1 MIETSN
7 NLPDMLTGEELEEQ
21 ERQAREA
28 EVRQYLL
35 DATQNY
41 PEPFYMLEYKGVPF
55 STLGGIQ
62 ALSGQKKNGKT
73 FVLAQLMAAILSNG
87 SQRTQQYLA
96 GLQVPDRTIHYLREK
111 NGDPHYLPTVLYVD
125 TEMEKLNSAKVL
137 RRVHW
142 LCDWQ
147 MDVPNERF
155 HVLWLR
161 GVTDVKDSEGKVV
174 ERAYAKRYRLIRMAI
189 EVFNPDAVF
198 IDGLRDIMADF
209 NNLEESASIIGEL
222 MATAEKN
229 NCCIWNTLHMNPR
242 PGNDDESKMRGHAGT
257 ELGNKGTDILVSIKK
272 KDPTTGQV
280 TFTVKQQAARGKDME
295 DWKFEVT
302 EAAGALGVP
311 RIFGGGEY
319 VDDEQQKRKREA
331 DEYFKLYPW
340 TAIGATYTD
349 LEKFLRSKGVTSGR
363 KISDLFNIASE
374 AGIIYKSDK
383 RKYHYAGMNGN
394 IPNDKSEDLPFSK
407 PSSDENAPF

>member
-1 MIETSN
+1 MNETSN

-87 SQRTQQYLA
+87 SQRTQAFLN
-96 GLQVPDRTIHYLREK
+96 GLQVPERTLQYLRDKYK
-111 NGDPHYLPTVLYVD
+111 NPKYLPSVLYVD

-161 GVTDVKDSEGKVV
+161 GVTDAKDSEGKVS

-189 EVFNPDAVF
+189 EMLHPDAVF
-198 IDGLRDIMADF
+198 IDGIRDIIGDF
-209 NNLEESASIIGEL
+209 NDNKESAQLVGEL
-222 MATAEKN
+222 MALAEQEN
-229 NCCIWNTLHMNPR
+229 ICIWNTLHMNPR
-242 PGNDDESKMRGHAGT
+242 PGNDDESKMRGHLGT
-257 ELGNKGTDILVSIKK
+257 ELGNKITDTLVSIKSK
-272 KDPTTGQV
+272 TADGV
-280 TFTVKQQAARGKDME
+280 TFTVKQNDARGKDME

-349 LEKFLRSKGVTSGR
+349 LEKFLRSKGGVTSGR
-363 KISDLFNIASE
+363 KISEIFNVASE

>member
-87 SQRTQQYLA
+87 SQRTQAFLN
-96 GLQVPDRTIHYLREK
+96 GLQVPERTLQYLRDKYK
-111 NGDPHYLPTVLYVD
+111 NPKYLPSVLYVD

-161 GVTDVKDSEGKVV
+161 GVTDAKDSEGKVA

-189 EVFNPDAVF
+189 EMLHPDAVF
-198 IDGLRDIMADF
+198 IDGIRDIIGDF
-209 NNLEESASIIGEL
+209 NDNKESAQLVGEL
-222 MATAEKN
+222 MALAEQEN
-229 NCCIWNTLHMNPR
+229 ICIWNTLHMNPR
-242 PGNDDESKMRGHAGT
+242 PGNDDESKMRGHLGT
-257 ELGNKGTDILVSIKK
+257 ELGNKITDTLVSIKSK
-272 KDPTTGQV
+272 TADGV
-280 TFTVKQQAARGKDME
+280 TFTVKQNDARGKDME

-363 KISDLFNIASE
+363 KISDLFNVASE

-383 RKYHYAGMNGN
+383 RKYHYAGMNGS

>member
-1 MIETSN
+1 MNETSN

-87 SQRTQQYLA
+87 SQRTQTFLN
-96 GLQVPDRTIHYLREK
+96 GLQVPERTLQYLRDKYK
-111 NGDPHYLPTVLYVD
+111 NPKYLPSVLYVD

-161 GVTDVKDSEGKVV
+161 GVTDAKDSEGKVA

-189 EVFNPDAVF
+189 EMLHPDAVF
-198 IDGLRDIMADF
+198 IDGIRDIIGDF
-209 NNLEESASIIGEL
+209 NDNKESAQLVGEL
-222 MATAEKN
+222 MALAEQEN
-229 NCCIWNTLHMNPR
+229 ICIWNTLHMNPR
-242 PGNDDESKMRGHAGT
+242 PGNDDESKMRGHLGT
-257 ELGNKGTDILVSIKK
+257 ELGNKITDTLVSIKSK
-272 KDPTTGQV
+272 TADGV
-280 TFTVKQQAARGKDME
+280 TFTVKQNDARGKDME

-363 KISDLFNIASE
+363 KISDLFNVASE

>member
-1 MIETSN
+1 MNETNN

-87 SQRTQQYLA
+87 SQRTQAFLN
-96 GLQVPDRTIHYLREK
+96 GLQVPERTLQYLRDKYK
-111 NGDPHYLPTVLYVD
+111 NPKYLPSVLYVD

-161 GVTDVKDSEGKVV
+161 GVTDAKDSEGKVS

-189 EVFNPDAVF
+189 EMLHPDAVF
-198 IDGLRDIMADF
+198 IDGIRDIIGDF
-209 NNLEESASIIGEL
+209 NDNKESAQLVGEL
-222 MATAEKN
+222 MALAEQEN
-229 NCCIWNTLHMNPR
+229 ICIWNTLHMNPR
-242 PGNDDESKMRGHAGT
+242 PGNDDESKMRGHLGT
-257 ELGNKGTDILVSIKK
+257 ELGNKITDTLVSIKSK
-272 KDPTTGQV
+272 TADGV
-280 TFTVKQQAARGKDME
+280 TFTVKQNDARGKDME

-349 LEKFLRSKGVTSGR
+349 LEKFLRSKGGVTSGR
-363 KISDLFNIASE
+363 KISEIFNVASE

>member
-1 MIETSN
+1 MNETSN

-21 ERQAREA
+21 EQRAREA

-35 DATQNY
+35 DARQNY
-41 PEPFYMLEYKGVPF
+41 PEPYYMLEYKGVPF

-73 FVLAQLMAAILSNG
+73 FVLAQLMAAILSDG

-111 NGDPHYLPTVLYVD
+111 TNDPHYLPTVLYVD

-147 MDVPNERF
+147 MDEPNDRF

-161 GVTDVKDSEGKVV
+161 GVTDVKDSEGKVA

-189 EVFNPDAVF
+189 EMLHPDAVF
-198 IDGLRDIMADF
+198 IDGIRDIIGDF
-209 NNLEESASIIGEL
+209 NDNAESAQLVGEL
-222 MATAEKN
+222 MALAEQQGI
-229 NCCIWNTLHMNPR
+229 CIWNTLHMNPR
-242 PGNDDESKMRGHAGT
+242 PGNDDESKMRGHLGT
-257 ELGNKGTDILVSIKK
+257 ELGNKITDTLVSIKSK
-272 KDPTTGQV
+272 QSDGTV
-280 TFTVKQQAARGKDME
+280 TFTVKQNDARGKDME

-311 RIFGGGEY
+311 RIYATTTSTTAATPSYDDVESIKEWIKEAENRYEWPMSRNEVKQRVFGEIGGQKNK
-319 VDDEQQKRKREA
+319 DKQQA
-331 DEYFKLYPW
+331 
-340 TAIGATYTD
+340 D
-349 LEKFLRSKGVTSGR
+349 LEVAINLKLLEESSIKKKGYYMLQIG
-363 KISDLFNIASE
+363 
-374 AGIIYKSDK
+374 
-383 RKYHYAGMNGN
+383 
-394 IPNDKSEDLPFSK
+394 EDMPF
-407 PSSDENAPF
+407 